1 MEKRAKI
8 NLFFSIVAVMLL
20 TFLFVPGQVRAE
32 DQNVVQLDFTN
43 CSEIDTDAGRVTYE
57 IEGAKYRIS
66 LYRELDFEQMQRV
79 AITSNGM
86 EIDLNAFSYY
96 LEVAAVVDLEDLEN
110 PDSVLPDLAA
120 VQLYLGE
127 TVFDLSASP
136 RIQLQTEQFSGTVH
150 IDLKK
155 KDVAPPGPSYP
166 DEIAISGTYDG
177 FGMEIFLNGER
188 IDQESAHIF
197 GTGRGYAS
205 GDIYNMLQIQLA
217 FGDGAIGSVTVNG
230 TAISLPENV
239 SDTMTFVV
247 APADRYDIVV
257 TKKIVPVPRTIVW
270 DSDKSGQPGW
280 NDDERVKNGTVEI
293 LDVQDADGNSLGLK
307 DVRQDADK
315 NTGYAN
321 ILPGSKVIFRLT
333 PDYGYQLTSARLGDT
348 SLTAMEEKSVFEYIM
363 PDANVHIAGI
373 FEKVENQA
381 KSSAA
386 DVKAAAILLAD
397 GEISSGSVVLSVKD
411 AELTDAQKANFEK
424 AAAGAQIIAYTDLS
438 LEQIVYKGTPDA
450 VWADRL
456 HTLQNKATVKLQLAQ
471 QPSAGEIVVIHE
483 KQDGSYESLPAVYD
497 AATQTVTFQTT
508 GFSKYAIAAKKAD
521 TKDDQKGDAGK
532 TDGAS
537 SGGSEGGSKDSTSSG
552 GSDNGSKDSA
562 SSSGSGSGSRETA
575 AAAVSRTAPETGDA
589 TSLWWPLAC
598 LGLSV
603 LVLRTVR
610 KRERNTHPDM

>member
-1 MEKRAKI
+1 
-8 NLFFSIVAVMLL
+8 
-20 TFLFVPGQVRAE
+20 
-32 DQNVVQLDFTN
+32 
-43 CSEIDTDAGRVTYE
+43 
-57 IEGAKYRIS
+57 
-66 LYRELDFEQMQRV
+66 
-79 AITSNGM
+79 
-86 EIDLNAFSYY
+86 
-96 LEVAAVVDLEDLEN
+96 
-110 PDSVLPDLAA
+110 
-120 VQLYLGE
+120 
-127 TVFDLSASP
+127 
-136 RIQLQTEQFSGTVH
+136 
-150 IDLKK
+150 
-155 KDVAPPGPSYP
+155 
-166 DEIAISGTYDG
+166 
-177 FGMEIFLNGER
+177 
-188 IDQESAHIF
+188 
-197 GTGRGYAS
+197 
-205 GDIYNMLQIQLA
+205 
-217 FGDGAIGSVTVNG
+217 
-230 TAISLPENV
+230 
-239 SDTMTFVV
+239 MTFVV

-293 LDVQDADGNSLGLK
+293 LDVQDADWHSLGLK

-508 GFSKYAIAAKKAD
+508 GFSNYAIAAKKAD

-603 LVLRTVR
+603 LVLRTVPE
-610 KRERNTHPDM
+610 ERTKHTP